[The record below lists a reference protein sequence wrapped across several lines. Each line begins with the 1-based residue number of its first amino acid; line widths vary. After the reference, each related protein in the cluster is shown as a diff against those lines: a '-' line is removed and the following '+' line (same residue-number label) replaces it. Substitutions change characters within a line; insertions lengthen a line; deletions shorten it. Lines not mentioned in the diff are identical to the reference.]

1 MTVVF
6 PKHKGDQEG
15 EHCLPKHV
23 YANPKSP
30 EICPILAFAV
40 YTWSIG
46 FRREGAK
53 RLVFVKASHLQQPG
67 LDLRHSTQVERQSA
81 RRMPYK

>member
-1 MTVVF
+1 MSHLFDHIGWSGDAFTVVF

-40 YTWSIG
+40 YT
-46 FRREGAK
+46 RREGA
-53 RLVFVKASHLQQPG
+53 LALE
-67 LDLRHSTQVERQSA
+67 ERV
-81 RRMPYK
+81 RND